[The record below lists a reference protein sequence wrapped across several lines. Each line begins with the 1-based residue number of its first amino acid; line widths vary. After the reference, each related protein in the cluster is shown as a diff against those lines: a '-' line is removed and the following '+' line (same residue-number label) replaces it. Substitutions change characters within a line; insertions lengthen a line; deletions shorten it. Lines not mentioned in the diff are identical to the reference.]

1 MQTDIVKE
9 CCPFFRSTSPIRTIA
24 TACPTRICS
33 VDAPSRSTSTWRN
46 HGACTEQIR
55 MGHRKET
62 TPAHNHSSLNA
73 SKKNCYK
80 PFANSLRIANFA
92 RKFNY

>member
-9 CCPFFRSTSPIRTIA
+9 CCPFFRSSGSIRTIA
-24 TACPTRICS
+24 MACPTRICS
-33 VDAPSRSTSTWRN
+33 VASPSRGTSAWRSY
-46 HGACTEQIR
+46 GECMERIR
-55 MGHRKET
+55 VGDRMET
-62 TPAHNHSSLNA
+62 APTYNHSPLNA